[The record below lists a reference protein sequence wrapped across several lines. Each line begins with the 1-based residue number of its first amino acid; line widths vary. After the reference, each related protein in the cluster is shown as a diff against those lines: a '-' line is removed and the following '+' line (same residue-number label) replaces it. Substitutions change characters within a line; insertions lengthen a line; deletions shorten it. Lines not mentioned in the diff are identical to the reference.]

1 VNRTRRKLL
10 AAGAVLPWL
19 GSCGRDAAAVVEGG
33 WVGADAARGHAL
45 RDGSLPRAE
54 IGGTPPRADAGS
66 TRRCGVAIVG
76 GGIAGLAAAR
86 ALRGAGVDDFRL
98 FELEDVTGGN
108 SRGHVMAGMRC
119 PLGAHYLPLPGPE
132 AREVAEWLHE
142 IGIARSAPL
151 NGARTLYDERH
162 LCHAPQ
168 ERIFVAAPQD
178 AAPGAGHWKEGLLPL
193 EGASP
198 ATLAQ
203 LQRFAAEVKTLQR
216 ELSFTIPTLRSR
228 WSESLAALDAQ
239 TFADW
244 LAARGFDDPLLRAYL
259 DYCCRD
265 DYGAGVGLVSA
276 WAGIHY
282 FASRHGFRAPGD
294 EHEDALDAVLTWP
307 EGNAYLSERLAQGL
321 SERLQTGSVTARV
334 SPSRH
339 EVALDVWNARTGQP
353 EHWVASRVILCVP
366 LFVASRLIDAPPPAL
381 ASLAPRLA
389 YAPWLVSNL
398 QLREPLYDRPGPAPA
413 WDNVL
418 AGSPALGYVDAMHQS
433 LRPVPG
439 PTVLTHYWA
448 LGGQSMTELKAQRT
462 RLLEAPW
469 TAWRDAVLTDL
480 ARAHPDLARKT
491 ARIDLMR
498 YGHAMVVPTPGLRSD
513 PALAA
518 LAAPQGRLHFAHAD
532 LSAGSCFEE
541 AFTRGTL
548 AGAECAR
555 KL

>member
-1 VNRTRRKLL
+1 MNRTRRTLL
-10 AAGAVLPWL
+10 AAGATLPWL
-19 GSCGRDAAAVVEGG
+19 SGCGREPVAVVEGR
-33 WVGADAARGHAL
+33 WVGANVARAHAL
-45 RDGSLPRAE
+45 RDGTLPRAQT
-54 IGGTPPRADAGS
+54 GDTLPRADAGS

-86 ALRGAGVDDFRL
+86 ALRRAGVDDFRL
-98 FELEDVTGGN
+98 FELESDAGGN
-108 SRGHVMAGMRC
+108 SRGHEMDGMRC

-142 IGIARSAPL
+142 IGIARSDPL

-178 AAPGAGHWKEGLLPL
+178 AAPGAGGWQEGLLPL

-198 ATLAQ
+198 ATLAE
-203 LQRFAAEVKTLQR
+203 LRRFAAEVKTLQG
-216 ELSFTIPTLRSR
+216 ELSFTIPTLRGR
-228 WSESLAALDAQ
+228 WSEGLAALDAQ
-239 TFADW
+239 TFAAW
-244 LAARGFDDPLLRAYL
+244 LGAHGFDDPLLRAYL

-265 DYGAGVGLVSA
+265 DYGAGAGLVSA

-307 EGNAYLSERLAQGL
+307 EGNAYLTDLLARGL
-321 SERLQTGSVTARV
+321 GERLQTGTVATRV
-334 SPSRH
+334 SPSRN

-353 EHWVASRVILCVP
+353 ERWVTGRVILCAP
-366 LFVASRLIDAPPPAL
+366 LFIAARLIDAPPPAL
-381 ASLAPRLA
+381 SSLAPRLA

-448 LGGQSMTELKAQRT
+448 LGGQSMTELKAQRA
-462 RLLEAPW
+462 RLLGTPW
-469 TAWRDAVLTDL
+469 TEWRDAVLADL

-491 ARIDLMR
+491 LRIDLMR
-498 YGHAMVVPTPGLRSD
+498 YGHAMVVPTTGLRSD

-518 LAAPQGRLHFAHAD
+518 LALPQGRLHVAHAD

-541 AFTRGTL
+541 AFTLGTL
-548 AGAECAR
+548 AGEECAKR
-555 KL
+555 L